1 MVSNAKYCRSGD
13 SRAAAEVLLTC
24 GPTQQTRPVA
34 PGRQLQGSTVNDTR
48 PHTTM
53 PADATTLPRICV
65 LGSLNI
71 DLVSY
76 VPHHPAPGETLTSNS
91 FAVSPGGKGANQ
103 AVACA
108 KLSRARRGQ
117 AASARVSMIGAVGA
131 DTYGQI
137 LLSNLADHGVDVAGV
152 SAPASLK
159 TGIAI
164 IIVDEPT
171 GQNRIVLSPEA
182 NHAGMVPD
190 DFDATIAPRVFGGP
204 GDAAAA
210 ADLLIMQL
218 EVPLRTVL
226 LALAR
231 AKKQGVP
238 VLLNPAPAVRLPD
251 DVYDGL
257 AHLVVN
263 ETEASILSGLAVE
276 KLDTEQGCAEVAAWF
291 VTKGVEVVIITLGG
305 RGVYFKTSGQGE
317 GLLPAEE
324 VKEVVDTTAAGDTF
338 VGQYALGVVGAVG
351 VKGVLNVEEAVRTA
365 NKAAARTVE
374 RKGAQDSIP
383 WRDELV

>member
-1 MVSNAKYCRSGD
+1 
-13 SRAAAEVLLTC
+13 
-24 GPTQQTRPVA
+24 
-34 PGRQLQGSTVNDTR
+34 
-48 PHTTM
+48 
-53 PADATTLPRICV
+53 
-65 LGSLNI
+65 
-71 DLVSY
+71 
-76 VPHHPAPGETLTSNS
+76 
-91 FAVSPGGKGANQ
+91 
-103 AVACA
+103 
-108 KLSRARRGQ
+108 
-117 AASARVSMIGAVGA
+117 MIGSVGA

-137 LLSNLADHGVDVAGV
+137 LLTNLSSHGVDVSGV
-152 SAPASLK
+152 SAPEALK

-182 NHAGMVPD
+182 NHLGMAPG
-190 DFDATIAPRVFGGP
+190 DFVEVIAPRVFSSAETGEKKEKKKR
-204 GDAAAA
+204 

-218 EVPLRTVL
+218 EVPLQTVL

-231 AKKQGVP
+231 AKQEGVP

-251 DVYDGL
+251 EVYDGL

-263 ETEASILSGLAVE
+263 ETEASLLSDMSIE
-276 KLDTEQGCAEVAAWF
+276 KLDTTEGCAEVAGWF
-291 VTKGVEVVIITLGG
+291 VAKGVKVVIITLGG
-305 RGVYFKTSGQGE
+305 RGVYFKTSSEE
-317 GLLPAEE
+317 GLLSAEK

-351 VKGVLNVEEAVRTA
+351 GKKLNVGEAVRAA
-365 NKAAARTVE
+365 NKAAAKTVE